1 MRTPLPTL
9 PVLALAGALLWLAP
23 ACTTGSA
30 GADLPDAVS
39 PDAVADGHTTILPL
53 PIFTARARA
62 SVTQGNAPLEVQFEG
77 EVTGEVG
84 AEDVNLSWVFG
95 DGDGSAELSPQHTFM
110 KSGTYSVRFTAT
122 YVSPD
127 GRSRKSSDT
136 LSVKVLG
143 CADLAWGKVTMASP
157 VDVAPGDTVAL
168 QRGSLSNEGDRIASP
183 FDVEVRL
190 SADDALDETDA
201 VLGSW
206 TVESMDSGLLGDS
219 MIDYAGKSFVVPSDF
234 PEGNYYVFLVADAG
248 GAINECSED
257 NNVASST
264 NNVTVDPAVAF
275 KPDLTIQD
283 VSFPTDLVV
292 KQDQII
298 SYSFSISNV
307 GEGDAGQ
314 FKLGFWLSTDP
325 TLDEDTDRVLFGPG
339 DIGATMQQFAAGA
352 TLPFNKSYKIPDDL
366 PDGDYWMIGKVDV
379 QDQIAEESEDNN
391 VAVSAQPFTMKH
403 EVVQCFDLAFD
414 GLNVTPLST
423 YWGGT
428 VQLSATV
435 SNPGTMPTPDG
446 AEMRAYLSLQP
457 SLNPANATVL
467 GTFPLAPI
475 APGETV
481 TVDQVVGIPSGI
493 PVQPHRIGVILDPD
507 KDLAECDEGNNA
519 KIFPGEIA
527 VTASAS
533 VDVAVSNIQFHP
545 DTVQAGEKVK
555 LAFTVTNSGSTG
567 ATAFTAA
574 VVLSEDSTISISE
587 ATNGT
592 DHVVA
597 ETVVSSVPAA
607 GAEPQVVDVPIP
619 LSLVHDVSTYTVG
632 VILDIDKSLGS
643 DQSASNNIGKAAT
656 PLTVEGAQGGC
667 FEDDLESNNTLGTA
681 ADLSPGL
688 HEGLGSCGDEDWY
701 RVHVPV
707 GHSLLVGMDSAPI
720 LSFEPVSSSLSLS
733 LVDAD
738 GGVID
743 ESLNAGD
750 HQDVHLFTA
759 AQDRD
764 VSIRVAPEAGA
775 RASYSLDVAVL
786 PPVEGVD
793 LLAAD
798 VTAQPASLY
807 PGGLLAVRWSDV
819 NLGDQPAAPHTVR
832 VWASEDATLDAGGDD
847 LVVYEGTF
855 GEVAPASSAER
866 AVQIQLPTDLP
877 GGTWRFL
884 VETDADDDVLEVH
897 EDNNVGVSDTVFI
910 DPKLV
915 CEDDE
920 LEPNNDPTLATPVT
934 WADEGV
940 ILESSRVV
948 CPKLD
953 DWYAVELQQGDALSA
968 KATYK
973 HDPDKGS
980 LAVELWDTTGT
991 AMLLSEAAKDTVQL
1005 KLPWVWSAGTY
1016 FVRVRN
1022 QPVGGAEGP
1031 YVYNLS
1037 LTRAPG
1043 AEADACQG
1051 DVFED
1056 DNSPATAAALGCG
1069 VQKATLCKGD
1079 VDVYRVELRA
1089 GDNLSVT
1096 MAHPSGGLKMQLF
1109 TDPDGPSV
1117 ASKTGNGTLAYTV
1130 TEDQTAFLRV
1140 EPKGA
1145 ATSLSTYDYT
1155 LTLDGVPG
1163 VDLSVDAMSLYA
1175 DEVYQGDDALV
1186 SFEVVN
1192 ACIDPAPASQ
1202 ASLWLSEDEALD
1214 EADVPLS
1221 TLDVPAV
1228 TGKGSAALSDKV
1240 QIPLSTTPGPYFLL
1254 VDADTTG
1261 LVAES
1266 NEANNASGVALA
1278 VAELCLPDAYEPND
1292 LLAAAPAYAPVVAAP
1307 GAEGLSLCPYEVDW
1321 FMVDGHA
1328 GTTLTVGIHFDP
1340 AQGDLDLRLYDPA
1353 YSTSVP
1359 VASSSTDGGDEV
1371 VTFPV
1376 GVDGPFL
1383 VRINGFAGASA
1394 SYQLTVS
1401 ED

>member
-1 MRTPLPTL
+1 MRTSPPILIAI
-9 PVLALAGALLWLAP
+9 ALVGALLWPAS
-23 ACTTGSA
+23 ACTTDDA
-30 GADLPDAVS
+30 GADTVDAGPS
-39 PDAVADGHTTILPL
+39 DAGQEGETTIAPL
-53 PIFTARARA
+53 PIFTARAKA

-77 EVTGEVG
+77 EVTGEVT
-84 AEDVNLSWVFG
+84 AEEVNLSWVFG
-95 DGDGSAELSPQHTFM
+95 DGDGSAELSPQHTFV

-127 GRSRKSSDT
+127 GRSRKSTDT
-136 LSVKVLG
+136 LSIKVLG
-143 CADLAWGKVTMASP
+143 CADLTWGKVTMASP
-157 VDVAPGDTVAL
+157 VDVAPGDTVSL
-168 QRGSLSNEGDRIASP
+168 QRAVLSNEGDRIATP

-190 SADDALDETDA
+190 SADDALDEADA

-206 TVESMDSGLLGDS
+206 SVESMDSGLLGDS
-219 MIDYAGKSFVVPSDF
+219 TIDYAGKEFVVPSDF

-257 NNVASST
+257 NNLAVST
-264 NNVTVDPAVAF
+264 NNITVDEAVAF
-275 KPDLTIQD
+275 KPDLTMQD
-283 VSFPTDLVV
+283 VSFPEDLVV
-292 KQDQII
+292 KQGQII
-298 SYSFSISNV
+298 SYSFAISNT
-307 GEGDAGQ
+307 GQGDAGQ

-325 TLDEDTDRVLFGPG
+325 VLDEDTDRVLFGPG

-403 EVVQCFDLAFD
+403 EVIQCLDLAFD
-414 GLNVTPLST
+414 ELNVAPLST

-428 VQLSATV
+428 VQVSATI

-446 AEMRAYLSLQP
+446 AEMRVYLSLQA

-467 GTFPLAPI
+467 GTFPLEPI

-507 KDLAECDEGNNA
+507 KDITECDEGNNA
-519 KIFPGEIA
+519 KIFPQEIG
-527 VTASAS
+527 VTSSAS

-545 DTVQAGEKVK
+545 TTVQAGDKVK

-587 ATNGT
+587 ANNGT

-597 ETVVSSVPAA
+597 QTVVSSVPAA
-607 GAEPQVVDVPIP
+607 GTEPQVVDVPIP
-619 LSLVHDVSTYTVG
+619 LSLAHDVTTYTVG
-632 VILDIDKSLGS
+632 VILDLDKSLDS
-643 DQSASNNIGKAAT
+643 DQNASNNIGKAGT
-656 PLTVEGAQGGC
+656 TLTVEGAQGGC
-667 FEDDLESNNTLGTA
+667 FEDDYESNNTLGTA
-681 ADLSPGL
+681 APLTPGL
-688 HEGLGSCGDEDWY
+688 HEGLGSCGNDDWY
-701 RVHVPV
+701 SVHVPV

-733 LVDAD
+733 LVDTQ
-738 GGVID
+738 GIVID

-750 HQDVHLFTA
+750 HKDVHLFTA
-759 AQDRD
+759 AEDRD
-764 VSIRVAPEAGA
+764 VAIHVAPSAGA
-775 RASYSLDVAVL
+775 RASYSLGVDVL

-793 LLAAD
+793 LLPAD

-807 PGGLLAVRWSDV
+807 PGGLLSVRWSDV
-819 NLGDQPAAPHTVR
+819 NLGDQSAGPHLVR
-832 VWASEDATLDAGGDD
+832 VWASQDATLDTDGGDR
-847 LVVYEGTF
+847 VVYEGTV
-855 GEVAPASSAER
+855 GEVPQATSVEQ
-866 AVQIQLPTDLP
+866 AVEAQLPTDLP

-897 EDNNVGVSDTVFI
+897 EDNNVGVSDTIFV
-910 DPKLV
+910 DPELV

-934 WADEGV
+934 WTDEGV
-940 ILESSRVV
+940 VLESSRVV

-953 DWYAVELQQGDALSA
+953 DWYAVELQEGDALSA

-973 HDPDKGS
+973 HDADKGS

-991 AMLLSEAAKDTVQL
+991 AMLLSEAAKDTVQV
-1005 KLPWVWSAGTY
+1005 KLPWAWTAGTY

-1031 YVYNLS
+1031 YIYNLA
-1037 LTRAPG
+1037 LTRGPG
-1043 AEADACQG
+1043 DAADACHG
-1051 DVFED
+1051 DAFED
-1056 DNSPATAAALGCG
+1056 DNSFETAAPLGCG

-1096 MAHPSGGLKMQLF
+1096 LAHDTGALKMRLF

-1117 ASKTGNGTLAYTV
+1117 ASKTGNGTLSYAV
-1130 TEDQTAFLRV
+1130 TEDQMAFLRV
-1140 EPKGA
+1140 EPKGTPA
-1145 ATSLSTYDYT
+1145 SLTSYDYT
-1155 LTLDGVPG
+1155 LILDGVPG
-1163 VDLSVDAMSLYA
+1163 VDLTVDGVSLYA

-1202 ASLWLSEDEALD
+1202 ASVWLSEDEALD
-1214 EADVPLS
+1214 DTDVPLS

-1261 LVAES
+1261 VVQES
-1266 NEANNASGVALA
+1266 NEDNNASGVALT

-1292 LLAAAPAYAPVVAAP
+1292 LLSAAPPYAPEVAAP
-1307 GAEGLSLCPYEVDW
+1307 GAEGLSLCPYEIDW
-1321 FMVDGHA
+1321 FSVAGHA
-1328 GTTLTVGIHFDP
+1328 GKALTVGIHFDP
-1340 AQGDLDLRLYDPA
+1340 EQGDLDLRLYDPT
-1353 YSTSVP
+1353 YSVTVP
-1359 VASSSTDGGDEV
+1359 VVSSATDAGDEV

-1376 GVDGPFL
+1376 GVDGPLL
-1383 VRINGFAGASA
+1383 VRVNGFAGASA
-1394 SYQLTVS
+1394 GYSLTIS
-1401 ED
+1401 EE